1 MDKNLDL
8 VRKCLTLISRI
19 AARGAAAQDP
29 QYVSDI
35 LFQLSYALQTYPYS
49 SRTLEPPI
57 SPKGIHQLHKLH
69 QELDETDSMSTGYTV
84 QDFLRFVNTSTWN

>member
-8 VRKCLTLISRI
+8 VRKCLTRISRI

-35 LFQLSYALQTYPYS
+35 LFQLSYAFETYPYRS
-49 SRTLEPPI
+49 LMLEPPV
-57 SPKGIHQLHKLH
+57 SSKSIHQLHKLH
-69 QELDETDSMSTGYTV
+69 QELDEIDSMSNYTV